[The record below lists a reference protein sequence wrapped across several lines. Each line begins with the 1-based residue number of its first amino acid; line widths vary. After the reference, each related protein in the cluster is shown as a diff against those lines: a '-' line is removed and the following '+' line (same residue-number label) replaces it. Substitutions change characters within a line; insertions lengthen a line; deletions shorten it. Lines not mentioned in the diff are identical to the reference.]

1 MSNHDESP
9 SQVSSEP
16 SFGERSRTLVAAND
30 TATLATIST
39 EVAGF
44 PFASLAPFAADEQG
58 RPILLLSRLAQHTRN
73 LAAEPRASLLVCEPG
88 SGGTLAGP
96 RVTLLGWVARLPQD
110 ESAAARALYI
120 ERHPEA
126 SRWVEFEDFA
136 FHRMAVERAY
146 FVAGF
151 GSMGWVTG
159 GDYGAAEPDPLLE
172 SAPGILAHMNA
183 DHADALVLYCKAYAG
198 LDVDSAE
205 MTAVDRLGFRVRARI
220 GEEERDLRIDY
231 LREARTS
238 QETRVVLVEMVR
250 DARTR
255 FASPPH

>member
-1 MSNHDESP
+1 MSNHNESP
-9 SQVSSEP
+9 SQVSREP
-16 SFGERSRTLVAAND
+16 SFAERSRTLVAAND

-39 EVAGF
+39 EAPGF
-44 PFASLAPFAADEQG
+44 PFASLAPFAADEEG

-73 LAAEPRASLLVCEPG
+73 LGAEPRASLLVCEPD
-88 SGGTLAGP
+88 SGGLAGP
-96 RVTLLGWVARLPQD
+96 RVTLLGWVARLPD
-110 ESAAARALYI
+110 EAAAAARTVYLD
-120 ERHPEA
+120 RHPDA

-136 FHRMAVERAY
+136 FHRMAVERTY
-146 FVAGF
+146 YVAGF

-159 GDYGAAEPDPLLE
+159 EDYGAAEPDPLLA

-198 LDVDSAE
+198 LDVDSAV

-255 FASPPH
+255 FAAPPH